1 MASNTVDAPTSQPYK
16 HTMWKAVFETP
27 LNLYDVLIETNQQAV
42 YPRQEVL
49 TNKGNMEYKNLLIA
63 AAREKEKKHPQQF
76 KSGNDLLI
84 GLKPVEWYVSQLERK
99 FGHLAF
105 FFYNALRPDQYIGV
119 IWKPGTSS

>member
-1 MASNTVDAPTSQPYK
+1 M
-16 HTMWKAVFETP
+16 FETP